1 MGIDTLSIVVS
12 KFKLQYL
19 YCIHTYHK
27 QYLHNKK
34 YLHTPQILKEKG
46 YTLKEMAKDLNTIK
60 VTLSRYENG
69 TREPKSEILNQLS
82 DYLFGKTDEKTP
94 KTKDEIINVKKAIEE
109 IKDELENSNSLMF
122 DGECLSE

>member
-27 QYLHNKK
+27 QYIHNKQS
-34 YLHTPQILKEKG
+34 LHTPQILKEKG
-46 YTLKEMAKDLNTIK
+46 YTLEEMAKDLNTTK

-69 TREPKSEILNQLS
+69 TREPKSETLNQLS
-82 DYLFGKTDEKTP
+82 DYFNVSINYF
-94 KTKDEIINVKKAIEE
+94 II
-109 IKDELENSNSLMF
+109 
-122 DGECLSE
+122 